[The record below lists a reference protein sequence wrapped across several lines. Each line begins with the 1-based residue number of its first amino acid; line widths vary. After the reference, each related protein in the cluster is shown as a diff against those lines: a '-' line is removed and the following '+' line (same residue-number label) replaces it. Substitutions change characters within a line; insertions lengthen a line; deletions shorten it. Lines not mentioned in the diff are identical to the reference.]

1 MKSKKNTKIKVFFVD
16 DHPIVCSGL
25 RSELSKTKDIEYV
38 GEANNGKEALEKLAK
53 TSCDVILMDA
63 DMPELNGLKTSE
75 QIFKSKPDA
84 KIIAIHDN
92 DTYLLEFMCMGAMG
106 YLLKDVPSD
115 ELIKAIKSVHS
126 SIPYLSL
133 KIDKALLKRH
143 SEILKSTRANH
154 NGKGL
159 TKRES
164 EILTMLANGF
174 SNKEVAFKLKLS
186 VRTVESHRNNIMKKL
201 NIKTISGLTKYAISK
216 GIIKAD

>member
-1 MKSKKNTKIKVFFVD
+1 MKTKKKIKVFFVD
-16 DHPIVCSGL
+16 DQPIVCSGL
-25 RSELSKTKDIEYV
+25 RTELGKATGIECVGEATNAKEAIEKLSKT
-38 GEANNGKEALEKLAK
+38 A
-53 TSCDVILMDA
+53 CDVILMDM
-63 DMPELNGLKTSE
+63 DMPGTNGLKTSE
-75 QIFKSKPDA
+75 EIFKTKPDA
-84 KIIAIHDN
+84 KIIALHDN

-106 YLLKDVPSD
+106 YLLKDVPPD
-115 ELIKAIKSVHS
+115 ELIKAVKSVHS

-143 SEILKSTRANH
+143 SEVLRSTRGNH

-164 EILTMLANGF
+164 EVLTMLANGF